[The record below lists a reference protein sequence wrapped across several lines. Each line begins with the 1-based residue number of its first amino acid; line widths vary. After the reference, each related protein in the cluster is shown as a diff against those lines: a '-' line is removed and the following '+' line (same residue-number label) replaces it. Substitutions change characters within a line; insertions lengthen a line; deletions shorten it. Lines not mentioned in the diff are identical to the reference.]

1 MCLFRQLLLSSA
13 LLMATFAQ
21 AQQAACTT
29 TDKKIN
35 KVLQEALNA
44 TSFEEKAKA
53 LATVAQ
59 KYPENVQAYYY
70 LGVLFYSKGSVEYKN
85 KATQAEGEKKLQ
97 KSLTFFQ
104 AALQKCPDYNPDA
117 YYYCAKLLYNFDRKD
132 ACLNQ
137 IETLF
142 AFDSL
147 YPDSRNENLQNYD
160 EIKAELAPV
169 YKELSFLRDAK
180 LNPVPYEVQKVQQV
194 STAQDEYFPMLSPDN
209 ELLFFTRKAD
219 KTNLGDIAGGVEE
232 EFTMAQA
239 EQIQFNQGFALSS
252 PFNDGNFYNYG
263 SASLSADNREMI
275 ICACKKEIVYQKE
288 YLNCD
293 LFSTR
298 YQVTQVKGKNT
309 FSWGPLKNLG
319 PQINTKD
326 GWEAQPSLSSDG
338 KILYFTSFRKG
349 SQDNDIYFSEKQA
362 DGSWGPAQPFTIVNT
377 AGKDKSPFFHQDGE
391 TFYFVSE
398 SKRDRPGMGGLDIF
412 YMRKT
417 ANGWGPIQNLGYPI
431 NSEADELGLFVST
444 NGKEA
449 YFSSYQGQ
457 NWDIY
462 SFELYEAARPKEVRI
477 LTGKIVNEQGKGVA
491 GADLQLNYHNREQQI
506 EAGQTNED
514 GTYAIAVQVGEDISI
529 SASKENHS
537 FQAQVIKAEEL
548 RTPTNKV
555 EAKELV
561 VDSLEVGKA
570 YTHASIYYATERHLL
585 DKEAKIL
592 LQSFAAYLQQQQH
605 ISLQINGHTDDLGAE
620 QNNLLLSERRAQ
632 EVVNYLIELGIAP
645 ERLQAKGF
653 GETQPKVANTSLENR
668 AKNRRTDFEIL
679 GL

>member
-1 MCLFRQLLLSSA
+1 MCLFRQLLLSFA
-13 LLMATFAQ
+13 LLLATFVQ

-53 LATVAQ
+53 LASVAQ

-70 LGVLFYSKGSVEYKN
+70 LGVLFYSKGSAEYKN
-85 KATQAEGEKKLQ
+85 NATQAEGERKLQ

-104 AALQKCPDYNPDA
+104 AAIQKCPDYNPEA

-142 AFDSL
+142 AYDSL
-147 YPDSRNENLQNYD
+147 YPDSRDESLQNYA

-239 EQIQFNQGFALSS
+239 EQLQFNQGFALSS

-398 SKRDRPGMGGLDIF
+398 SKRNRPGMGGLDIF

-431 NSEADELGLFVST
+431 NTEADELGLFVST

-477 LTGKIVNEQGKGVA
+477 LTGKIVDEQGKGVA

-514 GTYAIAVQVGEDISI
+514 GTYAIAVQVGENISI
-529 SASKENHS
+529 SSSKENHS

-548 RTPTNKV
+548 SAPSNKV
-555 EAKELV
+555 AAKELI
-561 VDSLEVGKA
+561 VDSLEVGKS
-570 YTHASIYYATERHLL
+570 YTLASIYYGTESHLL

-592 LQSFAAYLQQQQH
+592 LQSFATYLQQQQN

-653 GETQPKVANTSLENR
+653 GETQPKVANTSSENR

>member
-1 MCLFRQLLLSSA
+1 
-13 LLMATFAQ
+13 
-21 AQQAACTT
+21 
-29 TDKKIN
+29 
-35 KVLQEALNA
+35 
-44 TSFEEKAKA
+44 
-53 LATVAQ
+53 
-59 KYPENVQAYYY
+59 
-70 LGVLFYSKGSVEYKN
+70 
-85 KATQAEGEKKLQ
+85 
-97 KSLTFFQ
+97 
-104 AALQKCPDYNPDA
+104 
-117 YYYCAKLLYNFDRKD
+117 
-132 ACLNQ
+132 
-137 IETLF
+137 
-142 AFDSL
+142 
-147 YPDSRNENLQNYD
+147 
-160 EIKAELAPV
+160 
-169 YKELSFLRDAK
+169 
-180 LNPVPYEVQKVQQV
+180 
-194 STAQDEYFPMLSPDN
+194 
-209 ELLFFTRKAD
+209 
-219 KTNLGDIAGGVEE
+219 
-232 EFTMAQA
+232 
-239 EQIQFNQGFALSS
+239 
-252 PFNDGNFYNYG
+252 
-263 SASLSADNREMI
+263 MI

-477 LTGKIVNEQGKGVA
+477 LTGKIVDEQGKGVA

-537 FQAQVIKAEEL
+537 FQAQVIKAEEF

-570 YTHASIYYATERHLL
+570 YTLASIYYATESHLL

>member
-1 MCLFRQLLLSSA
+1 MCLFRQLLLSFA
-13 LLMATFAQ
+13 LLLATFVQ

-53 LATVAQ
+53 LASVAQ

-70 LGVLFYSKGSVEYKN
+70 LGVLFYSKGSAEYKN
-85 KATQAEGEKKLQ
+85 NTTQAEGERKLQ

-104 AALQKCPDYNPDA
+104 AAIQKCPDYNPEA

-147 YPDSRNENLQNYD
+147 YPDSRDESFQNYA

-194 STAQDEYFPMLSPDN
+194 STAQDEYYPMLSPDN

-275 ICACKKEIVYQKE
+275 ICACKKEIVYKKE

-398 SKRDRPGMGGLDIF
+398 SKRNRPGMGGLDIF

-431 NSEADELGLFVST
+431 NTEADELGLFVST

-477 LTGKIVNEQGKGVA
+477 LTGKIVDEQGKGVA

-548 RTPTNKV
+548 SAPSNKV
-555 EAKELV
+555 AAKELI

-570 YTHASIYYATERHLL
+570 YTLASIYYGTESHLL

-592 LQSFAAYLQQQQH
+592 LQSFATYLQQQQN

-653 GETQPKVANTSLENR
+653 GETQPKVANTSSENR

>member
-1 MCLFRQLLLSSA
+1 MCLFRPIFLSFA
-13 LLMATFAQ
+13 LLMATFAH

-44 TSFEEKAKA
+44 SSFEEKVRG
-53 LATVAQ
+53 LASLAQ

-70 LGVLFYSKGSVEYKN
+70 LGVLFYAKGSAEYKN
-85 KATQAEGEKKLQ
+85 NATQTEGEKNLQ
-97 KSLTFFQ
+97 KSLAFFQ
-104 AALQKCPDYNPDA
+104 AAIQKCPDYNPEA
-117 YYYCAKLLYNFDRKD
+117 YYYSAKLLYNFDRKD
-132 ACLNQ
+132 ASLTQ
-137 IETLF
+137 IETFF

-147 YPDSRNENLQNYD
+147 YPDSRDRSIQTYD
-160 EIKAELAPV
+160 EIKSELAPV
-169 YKELSFLRDAK
+169 YKELSFLRDVK

-194 STAQDEYFPMLSPDN
+194 STTQDEYFPMLSPDN

-219 KTNLGDIAGGVEE
+219 KTNLGDISGGVEE

-239 EQIQFNQGFALSS
+239 QYEQFNEGFALSS

-275 ICACKKEIVYQKE
+275 LCACRKEVVYQKE

-293 LFSTR
+293 LYSTR

-309 FSWGPLKNLG
+309 FSWGPLTNLG

-349 SQDNDIYFSEKQA
+349 SQDNDIYYSEKQA
-362 DGSWGPAQPFTIVNT
+362 DGSWGTAKPFTIVNT

-398 SKRDRPGMGGLDIF
+398 SNRERPGLGGLDIF

-417 ANGWGPIQNLGYPI
+417 VNGWGPIQNLGYPI

-477 LTGKIVNEQGKGVA
+477 LTGKIVDEQGKGVA

-548 RTPTNKV
+548 STPSNKV

-561 VDSLEVGKA
+561 VDSLEVGNA
-570 YTHASIYYATERHLL
+570 YTLASIYYATESHLL

-592 LQSFAAYLQQQQH
+592 LQSFAAYLQQQPN

-632 EVVNYLIELGIAP
+632 EVVSYLIELGIAP

-653 GETQPKVANTSLENR
+653 GETQPKVANTSSENR

>member
-1 MCLFRQLLLSSA
+1 MCLFRQLLLSFA
-13 LLMATFAQ
+13 LLLATFVQ

-53 LATVAQ
+53 LASVAQ

-70 LGVLFYSKGSVEYKN
+70 LGILFYSKGSAEYKN
-85 KATQAEGEKKLQ
+85 NATQAEGERKLQ

-104 AALQKCPDYNPDA
+104 AAIQKCPDYNPEA
-117 YYYCAKLLYNFDRKD
+117 FYYCAKLLYNFDRKD

-147 YPDSRNENLQNYD
+147 YPDSRDESLQNYA

-180 LNPVPYEVQKVQQV
+180 LNPVPFEVQKVQQV

-219 KTNLGDIAGGVEE
+219 KTNLGDISGGVEE

-431 NSEADELGLFVST
+431 NTEADELGLFVST

-477 LTGKIVNEQGKGVA
+477 LTGKIVDEQGKGVA
-491 GADLQLNYHNREQQI
+491 GADLQLNYHNREQQT

-548 RTPTNKV
+548 SAPTNKV
-555 EAKELV
+555 AAKELI

-570 YTHASIYYATERHLL
+570 YTLASIYYGTESHLL

-592 LQSFAAYLQQQQH
+592 LQSFATYLQQQQN

-653 GETQPKVANTSLENR
+653 GETQPKVANTSSENR

>member
-1 MCLFRQLLLSSA
+1 MCLFHRLLLSFA
-13 LLMATFAQ
+13 LLIATFAQ

-44 TSFEEKAKA
+44 PSFEEKAKA

-70 LGVLFYSKGSVEYKN
+70 LGVLFYAKGSAEYKN
-85 KATQAEGEKKLQ
+85 NATQSEGERKLQ
-97 KSLTFFQ
+97 KSLAFFQ
-104 AALQKCPDYNPDA
+104 ASIQKCPDYDPEA
-117 YYYCAKLLYNFDRKD
+117 YYYSAKLLYNFDRKE
-132 ACLNQ
+132 ASLTQ
-137 IETLF
+137 IETYF
-142 AFDSL
+142 TFDSIF
-147 YPDSRNENLQNYD
+147 PASREEGLETY
-160 EIKAELAPV
+160 EEHKSELAPL
-169 YKELSFLRDAK
+169 YKELRFLHNAK

-194 STAQDEYFPMLSPDN
+194 STTQDEYFPMLSPDN

-219 KTNLGDIAGGVEE
+219 KTNLGDISGGVEE

-239 EQIQFNQGFALSS
+239 QQEQFNQGYALSS

-275 ICACKKEIVYQKE
+275 LCACKKEIVYQKE

-293 LFSTR
+293 LYSTR
-298 YQVTQVKGKNT
+298 YQVTQIKGKNT
-309 FSWGPLKNLG
+309 FSWGPLTNLG

-338 KILYFTSFRKG
+338 KLLYFTSYRKG
-349 SQDNDIYFSEKQA
+349 SQDNDIYYSEKQA
-362 DGSWGPAQPFTIVNT
+362 DGSWGPAKPFTLVNT

-398 SKRDRPGMGGLDIF
+398 SNRERPGMGGLDIF

-417 ANGWGPIQNLGYPI
+417 DTGWGPIENLGFPI

-449 YFSSYQGQ
+449 YFSSFQGQ

-477 LTGKIVNEQGKGVA
+477 LTGKIIDETGKGVA
-491 GADLQLNYHNREQQI
+491 GANLQLNYHNREQQI

-548 RTPTNKV
+548 STPTNKV
-555 EAKELV
+555 EAKALV

-570 YTHASIYYATERHLL
+570 YTLASIYYATESHLL

-592 LQSFAAYLQQQQH
+592 LQGFAKYLQQQQN

-620 QNNLLLSERRAQ
+620 QNNLILSERRAQ
-632 EVVNYLIELGIAP
+632 EVVNYLIELGVAP

-653 GETQPKVANTSLENR
+653 GETQPKVANTSSENR

>member
-21 AQQAACTT
+21 AQQAACST

-70 LGVLFYSKGSVEYKN
+70 LGVLFYSKGSAEYKN

-104 AALQKCPDYNPDA
+104 AAIQKCPDYNPDA

-477 LTGKIVNEQGKGVA
+477 LTGKIVDEQGKGVA

-537 FQAQVIKAEEL
+537 FQAQVIKAEEF

-570 YTHASIYYATERHLL
+570 YTLASIYYATESHLL

-653 GETQPKVANTSLENR
+653 GETQPKVANTSSENR

>member
-1 MCLFRQLLLSSA
+1 
-13 LLMATFAQ
+13 
-21 AQQAACTT
+21 
-29 TDKKIN
+29 
-35 KVLQEALNA
+35 
-44 TSFEEKAKA
+44 
-53 LATVAQ
+53 
-59 KYPENVQAYYY
+59 
-70 LGVLFYSKGSVEYKN
+70 
-85 KATQAEGEKKLQ
+85 
-97 KSLTFFQ
+97 
-104 AALQKCPDYNPDA
+104 
-117 YYYCAKLLYNFDRKD
+117 
-132 ACLNQ
+132 
-137 IETLF
+137 
-142 AFDSL
+142 
-147 YPDSRNENLQNYD
+147 
-160 EIKAELAPV
+160 
-169 YKELSFLRDAK
+169 
-180 LNPVPYEVQKVQQV
+180 
-194 STAQDEYFPMLSPDN
+194 
-209 ELLFFTRKAD
+209 
-219 KTNLGDIAGGVEE
+219 
-232 EFTMAQA
+232 
-239 EQIQFNQGFALSS
+239 
-252 PFNDGNFYNYG
+252 
-263 SASLSADNREMI
+263 
-275 ICACKKEIVYQKE
+275 
-288 YLNCD
+288 
-293 LFSTR
+293 
-298 YQVTQVKGKNT
+298 
-309 FSWGPLKNLG
+309 
-319 PQINTKD
+319 
-326 GWEAQPSLSSDG
+326 
-338 KILYFTSFRKG
+338 
-349 SQDNDIYFSEKQA
+349 
-362 DGSWGPAQPFTIVNT
+362 IVNT

-417 ANGWGPIQNLGYPI
+417 SNGWGPIQNLGYPI
-431 NSEADELGLFVST
+431 NTEADELGLFVST

-477 LTGKIVNEQGKGVA
+477 LTGKIVDEQGKGVA

-548 RTPTNKV
+548 SAPSNKV
-555 EAKELV
+555 AAKELI

-570 YTHASIYYATERHLL
+570 YTLASIYYGTESHLL

-592 LQSFAAYLQQQQH
+592 LQSFATYLQQQQN

-653 GETQPKVANTSLENR
+653 GETQPKVANTSSENR

>member
-70 LGVLFYSKGSVEYKN
+70 LGVLFYSKGSAEYKN

-362 DGSWGPAQPFTIVNT
+362 DGSWGPGQPFTIVNT

-491 GADLQLNYHNREQQI
+491 GADLQLTYHNREQQI

-570 YTHASIYYATERHLL
+570 YTLASIYYATESHLL

>member
-1 MCLFRQLLLSSA
+1 MCLFRQLLLSFA
-13 LLMATFAQ
+13 LLMAMFAQ

-35 KVLQEALNA
+35 KALQEALNT

-53 LATVAQ
+53 LVTVAQ

-70 LGVLFYSKGSVEYKN
+70 LGILFYSKGSAEYKN
-85 KATQAEGEKKLQ
+85 NATQAEGERKLQ

-104 AALQKCPDYNPDA
+104 AAIQKCPDYNPEA
-117 YYYCAKLLYNFDRKD
+117 YYYSAKLLYNFNRKD

-142 AFDSL
+142 AYDSL
-147 YPDSRNENLQNYD
+147 YPDSRDESLQNYD

-169 YKELSFLRDAK
+169 YKELSFLRNAR
-180 LNPVPYEVQKVQQV
+180 LYPVPYEVKKVQQV

-219 KTNLGDIAGGVEE
+219 KTNLGDISGGVEE

-252 PFNDGNFYNYG
+252 PFNDGTFYNYG

-298 YQVTQVKGKNT
+298 YQVTQVKGKNS

-477 LTGKIVNEQGKGVA
+477 LTGKIVDEQGKGIA

-537 FQAQVIKAEEL
+537 FQAQVIKADEL
-548 RTPTNKV
+548 STPTNKV
-555 EAKELV
+555 SAKELV

-570 YTHASIYYATERHLL
+570 YTLASIYYATESHLL

-592 LQSFAAYLQQQQH
+592 LQSFAAYLQQQQN

-653 GETQPKVANTSLENR
+653 GETQPKVANTSSENR